1 MLALTSAPAAALGSG
16 EERWTHP
23 AALAPLLDAQL
34 LGITPAGHVIARTQT
49 ATGALQI
56 REWVPPAGPLRVLPS
71 AARQTLLL
79 APAEPRARV
88 FIRSLPAL
96 GGRPVQ
102 TLMASLGIG
111 ERGCAGLAKA
121 VEAELGPLP
130 PVAAARLRGP
140 YQAGRYLIFELEL
153 GGRRSIEALDAAEL
167 DAGMMNRAALAAYG
181 QGCGAVARALWEEAL
196 SIDASF
202 GDAAYN
208 LACVSALSGDLPAAQ
223 AWLDLALGID
233 PQRYRRL
240 MKFDPDLEALRRPTR

>member
-1 MLALTSAPAAALGSG
+1 MLALTSAPAAALGPG

-34 LGITPAGHVIARTQT
+34 LGITPAGHVLARTRT
-49 ATGALQI
+49 ASGALQI
-56 REWVPPAGPLRVLPS
+56 REWVPPAGPLRLLPS

-79 APAEPRARV
+79 LPAQPRARV
-88 FIRSLPAL
+88 FIRSQPAL

-102 TLMASLGIG
+102 TLMARIGIG
-111 ERGCAGLAKA
+111 QRGCEGLAES

-130 PVAAARLRGP
+130 PVHAARLRGP
-140 YQAGRYLIFELEL
+140 FQAGAYLIFELEL

-181 QGCGAVARALWEEAL
+181 LGCAAVARALWEEAL
-196 SIDASF
+196 TIDAGF

-208 LACVSALSGDLPAAQ
+208 LACVSALSGDLPGAE
-223 AWLDLALGID
+223 AWLDLALAID

-240 MKFDPDLEALRRPTR
+240 MKFDPDLEALRRPSR